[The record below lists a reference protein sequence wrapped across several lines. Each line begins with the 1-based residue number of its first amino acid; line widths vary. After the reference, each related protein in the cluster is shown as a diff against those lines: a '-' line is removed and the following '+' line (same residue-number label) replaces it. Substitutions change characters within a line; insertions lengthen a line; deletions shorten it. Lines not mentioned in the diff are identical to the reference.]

1 LPIADLLR
9 PQLSIG
15 NRKSAIAEGAM
26 ITVEIWLKGLVAAFV
41 SAAATAA
48 SGAAATRLSDLRA
61 IGVMALV
68 SGIAGALLYLKQ
80 SPVPK

>member
-1 LPIADLLR
+1 MYGEQKGVLMSW
-9 PQLSIG
+9 Q
-15 NRKSAIAEGAM
+15 
-26 ITVEIWLKGLVAAFV
+26 VWLKGLLAAFI
-41 SAAATAA
+41 SAGATAA
-48 SGAAATRLSDLRA
+48 SGATLTRISDLRG